1 MKSQLQRISPGS
13 FIGEHTMLWG
23 FPRRMTVDA
32 VTDCVLGKLTSA
44 TCPGSLNSRFGK
56 LSVECVRLVLS
67 CFFLCGSAASL
78 DMSWHL
84 QQHTMI
90 IVLILCTNKVPA
102 TIIRYELFLLAV
114 TSYSVTC
121 CSLTYACLQV

>member
-1 MKSQLQRISPGS
+1 
-13 FIGEHTMLWG
+13 MLWG

-32 VTDCVLGKLTSA
+32 VTDCVLGSSPVQRAL
-44 TCPGSLNSRFGK
+44 GSLNSRFGK

-67 CFFLCGSAASL
+67 CLFFWCVSAASL

-90 IVLILCTNKVPA
+90 IVIILCTNKVPA
-102 TIIRYELFLLAV
+102 TIIRYELFVLAV

-121 CSLTYACLQV
+121 CSLIYARLQV